1 MTAPSISTPA
11 LASAAHSPAAA
22 RPARKRL
29 YTFLFWTSLLVLT
42 ALGAFLRYWRLG
54 YQAYWTD
61 DGYTLYRI
69 RGTFAYLLTQIADQ
83 GFPPGWY
90 TLLRLW
96 RILLESRLPAGE
108 TYQPYLLRM
117 LPAFFGTLT
126 VPAMCFLGRQFT
138 DRKGALL
145 VALLAAVNPFLIYYS
160 RDIKMYSTFYFFV
173 ALNMALF
180 FHWLNSPR
188 NVLWFP
194 LFLLSGVLLTSM
206 HSDAWALPVLQI
218 IFLLFHR
225 RTRPWDIPLWSIA
238 TAAAA
243 IIPLYWF
250 FIYNNPQRWEIRL
263 TSEANRGLGWITQYT
278 DMSWTTLA
286 SLPTAHILG
295 YLWPVYPPDQR
306 LNDWF
311 LLGGNDFNQHL
322 ATRSWSWMAQ
332 DQLYAAYTLFTI
344 MLVGLIPWRKIIQFL
359 KTRIFKKPPAPA
371 PITPR
376 PIGTWW
382 LVALWIALPVLAL
395 LLTWIPPES
404 PWYQTVWHDHPFKP
418 LWEPRYLGMIIPA
431 WLLWVAAC
439 LRRLPFLPL
448 RTLAILAAV
457 GACTWSSLS
466 NHLTYRNAPL
476 NRPAEIV
483 EQYIDQKNR
492 SATAV
497 IIPDVKFVEPAVNVA
512 TTIARHV
519 VPLSVEDE
527 AYMPYGTARSI
538 SMFPPN
544 LETEADFVRA
554 LRNAASNSRF
564 RTLVFTD
571 RFGDLTKPTDS
582 LSDESVFK
590 ILGPQWKL
598 VHSETYEWHY
608 EWRFYIFHTWRT
620 RVYQRTP

>member
-1 MTAPSISTPA
+1 MPPSPFQPVPHDRALYFHTRACFCRPFPSRRQARPKTP
-11 LASAAHSPAAA
+11 LHFSLLDLAA
-22 RPARKRL
+22 RTDGP
-29 YTFLFWTSLLVLT
+29 
-42 ALGAFLRYWRLG
+42 GAFLRYWRLG

-238 TAAAA
+238 TPPPPSSRFTGSSFTTTPA
-243 IIPLYWF
+243 L
-250 FIYNNPQRWEIRL
+250 EIRL

-286 SLPTAHILG
+286 SLPH
-295 YLWPVYPPDQR
+295 
-306 LNDWF
+306 
-311 LLGGNDFNQHL
+311 
-322 ATRSWSWMAQ
+322 
-332 DQLYAAYTLFTI
+332 
-344 MLVGLIPWRKIIQFL
+344 
-359 KTRIFKKPPAPA
+359 
-371 PITPR
+371 R
-376 PIGTWW
+376 P
-382 LVALWIALPVLAL
+382 
-395 LLTWIPPES
+395 
-404 PWYQTVWHDHPFKP
+404 HP
-418 LWEPRYLGMIIPA
+418 G
-431 WLLWVAAC
+431 
-439 LRRLPFLPL
+439 LPL
-448 RTLAILAAV
+448 A
-457 GACTWSSLS
+457 GLS
-466 NHLTYRNAPL
+466 P
-476 NRPAEIV
+476 
-483 EQYIDQKNR
+483 
-492 SATAV
+492 
-497 IIPDVKFVEPAVNVA
+497 
-512 TTIARHV
+512 
-519 VPLSVEDE
+519 
-527 AYMPYGTARSI
+527 G
-538 SMFPPN
+538 
-544 LETEADFVRA
+544 
-554 LRNAASNSRF
+554 
-564 RTLVFTD
+564 
-571 RFGDLTKPTDS
+571 PTS
-582 LSDESVFK
+582 
-590 ILGPQWKL
+590 
-598 VHSETYEWHY
+598 
-608 EWRFYIFHTWRT
+608 
-620 RVYQRTP
+620 